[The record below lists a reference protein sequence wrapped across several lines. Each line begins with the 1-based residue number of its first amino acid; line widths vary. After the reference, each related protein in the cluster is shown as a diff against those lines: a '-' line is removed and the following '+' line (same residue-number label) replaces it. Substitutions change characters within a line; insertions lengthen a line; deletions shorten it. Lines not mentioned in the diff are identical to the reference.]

1 MPAARETLLCV
12 TVAAPESARSDALQ
26 ALREAAEASRGRLVG
41 TMSDGIFLLFATPD
55 SAAGAAADIAAG
67 STSARIAVHVGRMST
82 DRNDRTMTRLLELVA
97 AAQPGQILIS
107 QETAELLGTS
117 FRAFSRR
124 LRAAPL
130 ARSGMYEILGGD
142 AR

>member
-1 MPAARETLLCV
+1 MPADRETLLCV
-12 TVAAPESARSDALQ
+12 TIACPESARAAGLE
-26 ALREAAEASRGRLVG
+26 ALREVAEASRGRLVG
-41 TMSDGIFLLFATPD
+41 TMTDGIFLSYATPD
-55 SAAGAAADIAAG
+55 SAAGAAADIAAANA
-67 STSARIAVHVGRMST
+67 TARVAVHAGRMST

-124 LRAAPL
+124 LRAARL
-130 ARSGMYEILGGD
+130 ARTGMYEILGGD